1 MSMDQTGME
10 PDQTGMEPE
19 TSGWA
24 AGWITFAGIAM
35 IMIGVFHAI
44 AGLAEIV
51 DSDSFVL
58 TQEYVLRFNATT
70 WGWIHLI
77 AGIVIVFAGFGVF
90 RGAPWARGVGV
101 ILAMLSAI
109 ANFAWLVYVPL
120 WSILMIF
127 IDISIIWALTVHG
140 HDLKRISET

>member
-1 MSMDQTGME
+1 MSM
-10 PDQTGMEPE
+10 DQTGMEPE

-44 AGLAEIV
+44 AGLSEIF

-58 TQEYVLRFNATT
+58 TQEYVLKLNASS

-77 AGIVIVFAGFGVF
+77 AGIVILFAGFGVF
-90 RGAPWARGVGV
+90 QGAVWARTVGV
-101 ILAMLSAI
+101 IIAMLSAI

-127 IDISIIWALTVHG
+127 LDVSIIWALTVHG
-140 HDLKRISET
+140 RDLERISEPQGGM

>member
-1 MSMDQTGME
+1 MDQ
-10 PDQTGMEPE
+10 PGMEPE

-44 AGLAEIV
+44 AGFAEII

-58 TQEYVLRFNATT
+58 TQEYVLKFNAST

-77 AGIVIVFAGFGVF
+77 GGIILVFAGFAVF
-90 RGAPWARGVGV
+90 RGAVWARTVGV
-101 ILAMLSAI
+101 IIAMLSAI
-109 ANFAWLVYVPL
+109 ANFAWLLYVPL

-127 IDISIIWALTVHG
+127 IDVSIIWALTVHG
-140 HDLKRISET
+140 RDMARMSEM

>member
-1 MSMDQTGME
+1 MSMDRTGMK
-10 PDQTGMEPE
+10 PE

-44 AGLAEIV
+44 AGLAEV
-51 DSDSFVL
+51 FDSNSFVL
-58 TQEYVLRFNATT
+58 TQEYVLKLNASA

-77 AGIVIVFAGFGVF
+77 GGIIVIFAGFGVF
-90 RGAPWARGVGV
+90 RGAVWARTVGV
-101 ILAMLSAI
+101 IIAMLSAI
-109 ANFAWLVYVPL
+109 ANFAWLPYVPF

-127 IDISIIWALTVHG
+127 IDVSIIWGLTVHG
-140 HDLKRISET
+140 HDLERMSET

>member
-1 MSMDQTGME
+1 MSIDQA
-10 PDQTGMEPE
+10 GMEPE

-44 AGLAEIV
+44 AGLSEIF

-58 TQEYVLRFNATT
+58 TQEYVLRFNAST

-77 AGIVIVFAGFGVF
+77 GGIVVLLAGFAVF
-90 RGAPWARGVGV
+90 RGATWARMVG
-101 ILAMLSAI
+101 ILVAMISAI
-109 ANFAWLVYVPL
+109 GNFAWLLYVPL

-127 IDISIIWALTVHG
+127 IDISIIWALTTHG
-140 HDLKRISET
+140 RDLERMSER

>member
-1 MSMDQTGME
+1 MDQSGMDPE
-10 PDQTGMEPE
+10 P
-19 TSGWA
+19 SGWA

-44 AGLAEIV
+44 AGFAEII

-58 TQEYVLRFNATT
+58 TQEYVLKFNAST

-77 AGIVIVFAGFGVF
+77 GGIILVFAGFAVF
-90 RGAPWARGVGV
+90 RGAVWARTVGV
-101 ILAMLSAI
+101 LVAMLSAI
-109 ANFAWLVYVPL
+109 GNFAWLLYVPL

-127 IDISIIWALTVHG
+127 IDVSIIWALTVHG
-140 HDLKRISET
+140 RDMARMSDT